1 MTLWQTIG
9 FYMAIAGIAVS
20 LTTIS
25 MILLLALDRVGRWF

>member
-20 LTTIS
+20 ITTIIFCC
-25 MILLLALDRVGRWF
+25 MVLLDKSERWF